1 MHLIVIGVRM
11 KLDCV
16 THEHAWDVTGVCLFT
31 PFLRHSAKLIKNC
44 RFRPTRPTCIWHSC
58 LGWRQNPIFLK
69 TIPQSLHFFKKNN
82 PPQTVATARIVPKIC
97 QGKPPHL
104 AHTVPDF
111 IQIGSLSTELLLN
124 ALRPFLPHR
133 VFPI

>member
-69 TIPQSLHFFKKNN
+69 TIPQSLHFKKKKQSPSNCCYCSDRAQN
-82 PPQTVATARIVPKIC
+82 LPGEAPTFGSHCSRFHPNWITFYGVTAERIKTVFAP
-97 QGKPPHL
+97 
-104 AHTVPDF
+104 
-111 IQIGSLSTELLLN
+111 
-124 ALRPFLPHR
+124 
-133 VFPI
+133 